1 MLVQREMEPSRR
13 RRGFTQVQLGPP
25 RREPWPLIWRA
36 MPLSRALP
44 IYNLGMILRSEGRF
58 TAPPFARVVMV
69 RIYQEGDGFHI
80 YAKPWFARTYD
91 SKLVEICGP
100 MREPAQR
107 TLEFAKYRAKHAI
120 EGNISVVFG
129 ASYVGNVDWNDGL
142 QYLRLLK
149 PLCKRAHP
157 SRR

>member
-1 MLVQREMEPSRR
+1 MLR
-13 RRGFTQVQLGPP
+13 
-25 RREPWPLIWRA
+25 RA

-58 TAPPFARVVMV
+58 TAPPFARVVIV
-69 RIYQEGDGFHI
+69 RICQERDEFHI

-107 TLEFAKYRAKHAI
+107 TLEFAQYYAKRAI
-120 EGNISVVFG
+120 EGNISAVFG
-129 ASYVGNVDWNDGL
+129 SSYVGKVDWNDGL

-149 PLCKRAHP
+149 PMCKRAHP
-157 SRR
+157 SRRT